1 VKLLAIL
8 EAPTGRAL
16 RPCRFKIMRILVL
29 DGNQNQAVASV
40 RSLADAG
47 HEVLVGEASSWSKA
61 GWSRLCRGTFQYP
74 NPEEDVAGF
83 IACVSETAKQQLG
96 TLVLP
101 MTEATMLPVSAQR
114 DTLLSDGSRLVL
126 PDHAD
131 VLRAFNKNEMVQ
143 VAASIGIAVPKT
155 VPVSNLEEARRACL
169 VLKFPVVLKP
179 RSSVETESDGGV
191 RITGRPRYAKDQQEL
206 LARYE
211 ELIQICSQMLVQEF
225 VDGDGVGYFAL
236 MSHGELRAEFAHR
249 RIRDVHPTGSG
260 SAVRVSVEP
269 DAEMRTASLAILQA
283 LRWHGVA
290 MVEFRQ
296 APGGPPVFMEVNG
309 RFWNSLPLACYSG
322 ADFPAWLAELAA
334 KGDIESKPP
343 FRSGVVCRWLVGD
356 FRHTIEVLKGPPAG
370 YPRPYPD
377 RWRTIFSVLTPARGT
392 YHDNFQW
399 RDPLPELGD
408 WLNFVER
415 AFQKLRS

>member
-1 VKLLAIL
+1 
-8 EAPTGRAL
+8 
-16 RPCRFKIMRILVL
+16 MRILVL

-47 HEVLVGEASSWSKA
+47 HDVMVGEASAWSKA
-61 GWSRLCRGTFQYP
+61 GWSRYCRGTFQYP

-83 IACVSETAKQQLG
+83 IARVSEIAKQQLG

-101 MTEATMLPVSAQR
+101 MTEATMLPISAQR
-114 DTLLSDGSRLVL
+114 DALLSDGARLVL

-143 VAASIGIAVPKT
+143 LAASIGIAVPKT
-155 VPVSNLEEARRACL
+155 VTVSNLEDARRACQ

-179 RSSVETESDGGV
+179 RSSVETEADGGV
-191 RITGRPRYAKDQQEL
+191 RITGRPRYARDPQEL

-211 ELIQICSQMLVQEF
+211 DLIQICSQMLAQEF
-225 VDGDGVGYFAL
+225 VDGEGVGYFAL
-236 MSHGELRAEFAHR
+236 MCHGELRAEFAHR

-269 DAEMRTASLAILQA
+269 DPEVRAASLAILKA

-296 APGGPPVFMEVNG
+296 ARGGDPVFMEVNG

-322 ADFPAWLAELAA
+322 ADFPAWLAELAER
-334 KGDIESKPP
+334 GDIDSKPQ
-343 FRSGVVCRWLVGD
+343 FRPGAVCRWLLGD
-356 FRHTIEVLKGPPAG
+356 FRHVIEVMKGAPAG

-377 RWRTIFSVLTPARGT
+377 RWQTMLSVLAPRSGT

-399 RDPLPELGD
+399 RDPLPEFGD
-408 WLNFVER
+408 WLNFLER
-415 AFQKLRS
+415 AFQKQRS

>member
-1 VKLLAIL
+1 
-8 EAPTGRAL
+8 
-16 RPCRFKIMRILVL
+16 MRILVL

-47 HEVLVGEASSWSKA
+47 HEVLVGEASPWSKA
-61 GWSRLCRGTFQYP
+61 GWSRFCRGTFQYP
-74 NPEEDVAGF
+74 NPEEDASGF
-83 IACVSETAKQQLG
+83 IARISEIAKPQPG

-101 MTEATMLPVSAQR
+101 MTEATTLPVSAQR
-114 DTLLSDGSRLVL
+114 DALLSEGAGLVL
-126 PDHAD
+126 PDHSD

-143 VAASIGIAVPKT
+143 LATSIGIVVPKT
-155 VPVSNLEEARRACL
+155 VAVSNVADARRAGQ

-179 RSSVETESDGGV
+179 RSSVETQPYGAV
-191 RITGRPRYAKDQQEL
+191 RITGRPRYARDPQKL
-206 LARYE
+206 LARFGE
-211 ELIQICSQMLVQEF
+211 MTQICSQMLAQEF
-225 VDGDGVGYFAL
+225 VDGEGVGYFAL
-236 MSHGELRAEFAHR
+236 MCHGELRAEFAHR

-269 DAEMRTASLAILQA
+269 DPEIRADSLAILKA

-296 APGGPPVFMEVNG
+296 APGRPPVFMEVNG
-309 RFWNSLPLACYSG
+309 RFWNSLPLACYAG
-322 ADFPAWLAELAA
+322 ADFPAWLAELAE
-334 KGDIESKPP
+334 KGDIESKPKS
-343 FRSGVVCRWLVGD
+343 RSGVVCRWLLGD
-356 FRHTIEVLKGPPAG
+356 LRHAIEVLKGAPAG
-370 YPRPYPD
+370 YPGPYPD
-377 RWRTIFSVLTPARGT
+377 RWRTILSVLTPARGT